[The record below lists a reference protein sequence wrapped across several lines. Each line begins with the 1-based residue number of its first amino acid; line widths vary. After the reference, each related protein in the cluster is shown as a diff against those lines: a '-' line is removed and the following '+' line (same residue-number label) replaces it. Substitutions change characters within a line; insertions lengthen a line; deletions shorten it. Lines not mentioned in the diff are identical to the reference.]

1 MTKAK
6 QTVAKGIRVLSVPP
20 VMVTALLLLLS
31 RWKPYFFRTRTE
43 IFICIFLL
51 GIVPVL
57 AYPLQKILPRW
68 KKEGREGQRKL
79 AFLFSLAG
87 YSVSFFWS
95 LAAGVGKEMQL
106 ICTTYFLSV
115 LLLTVCNKGLHFRAS
130 GHACSVTGPLLFLIY
145 FVGWKCVMPC
155 IMVAGLIVWSSLVL
169 KRHTCRE
176 LAGGAVTCMIAFT
189 VSLWCVIYR

>member
-20 VMVTALLLLLS
+20 VMVTALLLFLS
-31 RWKPYFFRTRTE
+31 IWKPYFFRTWRE
-43 IFICIFLL
+43 IFICILLL
-51 GIVPVL
+51 GIVPAL

-87 YSVSFFWS
+87 YTVSFLWS
-95 LAAGVGKEMQL
+95 LTSGVGKEIQL

-130 GHACSVTGPLLFLIY
+130 GHTCSVTGPLLLLIY
-145 FVGWKCVMPC
+145 FVGEKCILPC
-155 IMVAGLIVWSSLVL
+155 IMAAGLIVWSSLVL

-176 LAGGAVTCMIAFT
+176 LAGGAVACMIAFA

>member
-20 VMVTALLLLLS
+20 VMVTALLLFLS
-31 RWKPYFFRTRTE
+31 IWKPYFFRTWRE
-43 IFICIFLL
+43 IFICILLL
-51 GIVPVL
+51 GIVPAL

-87 YSVSFFWS
+87 YTVSFLWS
-95 LAAGVGKEMQL
+95 LTSGVGKEIQL

-130 GHACSVTGPLLFLIY
+130 GHACSVTGPLLLLIY
-145 FVGWKCVMPC
+145 FLEKKCILPC
-155 IMVAGLIVWSSLVL
+155 IMAAGLIVWSSLVL

-176 LAGGAVTCMIAFT
+176 LAGGAVACMIAFA
-189 VSLWCVIYR
+189 VSLWCVVYR

>member
-20 VMVTALLLLLS
+20 VMVTALLLFLS
-31 RWKPYFFRTRTE
+31 IWKPYFFRTWRE
-43 IFICIFLL
+43 IFICILLL
-51 GIVPVL
+51 GIVPAL

-87 YSVSFFWS
+87 YTVSFLWS
-95 LAAGVGKEMQL
+95 LTSGVGKEIQL

-130 GHACSVTGPLLFLIY
+130 GHACSVIGPLLLLIY
-145 FVGWKCVMPC
+145 FVGGKCILPC
-155 IMVAGLIVWSSLVL
+155 IMAAGLIVWSSLVL

-176 LAGGAVTCMIAFT
+176 LAGGAVACMIAFA

>member
-20 VMVTALLLLLS
+20 VMVTALLLFLS
-31 RWKPYFFRTRTE
+31 IRKPYFFRTWRE
-43 IFICIFLL
+43 IFICILLL
-51 GIVPVL
+51 GIVPAL

-87 YSVSFFWS
+87 YTVSFLWS
-95 LAAGVGKEMQL
+95 LTSGVGKEIQL

-130 GHACSVTGPLLFLIY
+130 GHACSVTGPLLLLIY
-145 FVGWKCVMPC
+145 FVGGKCILPC
-155 IMVAGLIVWSSLVL
+155 IMAAGLIVWSSLVL

-176 LAGGAVTCMIAFT
+176 LAGGAVACMIAFA